1 MLEHKGLYNLEEG
14 VPDDTGPL
22 ALGKA
27 IVRRTGQDITVV
39 ATQLMMHRSLEA
51 AAQLATEGIDVEVID
66 LRSMVPLD
74 RQTVLDSLA
83 KTQRLVVVE
92 EAPHS
97 AGWGGDIVSLAAD
110 EGIYWLEAPVK
121 RVNMGEA
128 LIAYSPPLEDGAL
141 PNVARIKQAIHDVMA
156 A

>member
-1 MLEHKGLYNLEEG
+1 
-14 VPDDTGPL
+14 
-22 ALGKA
+22 
-27 IVRRTGQDITVV
+27 
-39 ATQLMMHRSLEA
+39 
-51 AAQLATEGIDVEVID
+51 
-66 LRSMVPLD
+66 MVPLD

-121 RVNMGEA
+121 HVNMGEA

-141 PNVARIKQAIHDVMA
+141 PNVAHIKQAIRDVMA